1 MRIYRR
7 YLLCLMAAA
16 LSLASAAAGYA
27 GQWQQGK
34 GRDSKKWWY
43 NNLDGSY
50 PKREWVWID
59 GDSDGIAEC
68 YYFDADGWLVTSSS
82 VSGSRVDGSGAWVDS
97 SGAVQTRSVSEG
109 NVQTNGANENSTGVI
124 DLGSDLELGTEWE
137 AEDPET
143 GFSKGDA
150 GKEAV
155 EISVDLSSL
164 RSFRSAAEKADG
176 ISEAES
182 YGGPGSGG
190 TAVIS
195 VTTAPGVTPGTAPGA
210 GSSVRRSAEA
220 FGGVVGS
227 SSDSMPRT
235 AATELVNYARSF
247 IGRLRYAT
255 AGESLETGADCSGFT
270 QQVFRHFGIS
280 IPRDS
285 RSQYAAAEKIS
296 VEDLR
301 AGDLIFYGSSPST
314 IYHVGIYSGDGTL
327 VHSTHSGDYVR
338 EHDAFYAKPYGYG
351 RFAN

>member
-143 GFSKGDA
+143 GFSKGNP

-195 VTTAPGVTPGTAPGA
+195 VTTAPGVTLGTAPGA

-247 IGRLRYAT
+247 IGRLRYA
-255 AGESLETGADCSGFT
+255 
-270 QQVFRHFGIS
+270 

-301 AGDLIFYGSSPST
+301 AGDLIFYGSSTST